1 MADPVLKA
9 KDGGYIGV
17 DSARLALIDPTTGK
31 ALNGD
36 AGIPGADANGIYT
49 VSTKIDGGVA
59 TANLSGLAPSVTRVW
74 GNNAVADISVGK
86 AQPSIAFTANF
97 LNHLVLAAVL
107 GREGD
112 GKGGFDLEGHPTD
125 LAMELVSNTVAGGG
139 VHFGF
144 YDGYMTAGD
153 IALATNNENETR
165 VNDALTFT
173 PFANDANKVG
183 RIYYDG
189 DTGFEQSVIDQE
201 LFGVAASGTPSV

>member
-1 MADPVLKA
+1 
-9 KDGGYIGV
+9 
-17 DSARLALIDPTTGK
+17 
-31 ALNGD
+31 
-36 AGIPGADANGIYT
+36 
-49 VSTKIDGGVA
+49 
-59 TANLSGLAPSVTRVW
+59 
-74 GNNAVADISVGK
+74 
-86 AQPSIAFTANF
+86 
-97 LNHLVLAAVL
+97 
-107 GREGD
+107 
-112 GKGGFDLEGHPTD
+112 
-125 LAMELVSNTVAGGG
+125 MELVSNTVAGGG